1 MVCESFRQQPRSP
14 VQQSPEYAFS
24 VERHGDQAIEK
35 SSSVTLVVGGV
46 HLGEVLIDSGATCNV
61 LSEPTWNFLKQ
72 RGIRCESRQSATT
85 LYAYGGKEPLPTLGT
100 STTDVMLA
108 GDETGCRADFVVVKG
123 DSCTLLGRG
132 TAMDLDILCIGPVQ
146 ANSVS
151 GGLDGDIRG
160 RYSALFNGVVK
171 RLLKDCEL
179 KLHIDDSVKPVA
191 QHVRRIPFGLRE
203 KVDKKL
209 DELLE
214 LDIIEGVPE
223 GPLGW
228 ISPFVV
234 VPKSDGAWICVV
246 PMKQSFENATQ
257 FQQ

>member
-35 SSSVTLVVGGV
+35 SGSVTLVVGGV

-61 LSEPTWNFLKQ
+61 LSEPTWNCLKQ
-72 RGIRCESRQSATT
+72 REIRCESRQSATT

-100 STTDVMLA
+100 STADVLLA

-123 DSCTLLGRG
+123 DGCTLLGRG
-132 TAMDLDILCIGPVQ
+132 TAMDLDILCVGPVQ

-151 GGLDGDIRG
+151 RGLDGDIRG
-160 RYSALFNGVVK
+160 RYSALFNGVG
-171 RLLKDCEL
+171 LLKGCEL

-223 GPLGW
+223 GPLGC
-228 ISPFVV
+228 ISPLVV

-246 PMKQSFENATQ
+246 PMKQSFENAIR